1 MLFRSQ
7 GFATVEYLASALID
21 MKIHLADEGPID
33 PDAFERET
41 LEEMGMPS
49 ELPMRHRTP
58 QFMHIFS
65 SDSYSAGY
73 YSYLWSDALTADAA
87 EKFSEAGS
95 FYDEAVAR
103 SLHDH
108 IMSIGDTIDPA
119 EGFREFRG
127 RDVDTGALLR
137 KRGFPIQ

>member
-1 MLFRSQ
+1 M
-7 GFATVEYLASALID
+7 
-21 MKIHLADEGPID
+21 
-33 PDAFERET
+33 ERA
-41 LEEMGMPS
+41 S
-49 ELPMRHRTP
+49 ELDATEHHNLCT
-58 QFMHIFS
+58 FS
-65 SDSYSAGY
+65 AAIVIQQCTRYP
-73 YSYLWSDALTADAA
+73 WSDALTADAA